1 MDAITNLKLFN
12 TSVETPLLQANAAYY
27 DKLKSGSVETF
38 QETLEKSIS
47 TLKDL
52 STKSANAVEDYIS
65 GNNVDA
71 SSVMLTMEK
80 SGMAT
85 NLAIQVRNR
94 LLEGYRELSSI
105 QV

>member
-12 TSVETPLLQANAAYY
+12 TSVETPLLQASTAYY
-27 DKLKSGSVETF
+27 DQLKSGSVETF
-38 QETLEKSIS
+38 QETLEKSIGA
-47 TLKDL
+47 LKDL
-52 STKSANAVEDYIS
+52 STKSGKAMEDYIS
-65 GNNVDA
+65 GKNVDA
-71 SSVMLTMEK
+71 SSVMLLMEK

-94 LLEGYRELSSI
+94 LLEGYRELNSI

>member
-12 TSVETPLLQANAAYY
+12 NSIETPLLQASTEYY
-27 DKLKSGSVETF
+27 EKMKSGSVETF
-38 QETLEKSIS
+38 QETLEKSIE

-52 STKSANAVEDYIS
+52 STKSGIAMEEYIS
-65 GNNVDA
+65 GRSVDA
-71 SSVMLTMEK
+71 SSVMLAMEK

-85 NLAIQVRNR
+85 KLAIQVRNK
-94 LLEGYRELSSI
+94 LIEGYRELNNI

>member
-12 TSVETPLLQANAAYY
+12 TSIETPLLQASTSYQ
-27 DKLKSGSVETF
+27 DKLASGSVETF
-38 QETLEKSIS
+38 QETLEKSIHSLKELSEKS
-47 TLKDL
+47 TV
-52 STKSANAVEDYIS
+52 AMEDYIS
-65 GNNVDA
+65 GKSVDA
-71 SSVMLTMEK
+71 SGVMLAMEK

-94 LLEGYRELSSI
+94 LLEGYRELNSI

>member
-12 TSVETPLLQANAAYY
+12 TSVETPLLQASTAYY
-27 DKLKSGSVETF
+27 DQLKSGSVETF
-38 QETLEKSIS
+38 QETLEKSIA

-52 STKSANAVEDYIS
+52 STKSGKAMEDYIS
-65 GNNVDA
+65 GKNVDA

-94 LLEGYRELSSI
+94 LLEGYRELNSI

>member
-12 TSVETPLLQANAAYY
+12 TSVETPLLQASTAYY
-27 DKLKSGSVETF
+27 DQLKSGSVETF
-38 QETLEKSIS
+38 QETLEKSIGA
-47 TLKDL
+47 LKDL
-52 STKSANAVEDYIS
+52 STKSGKAMEDYIS
-65 GNNVDA
+65 GKNVDA

-94 LLEGYRELSSI
+94 LLEGYRELNSI